1 MRNFLA
7 DHPKTRWSLIV
18 LGTLVL
24 LIVLFAVFFDWNYF
38 RPTLARIISEKTGRH
53 TVIRGNLRVHLW
65 SFEPSAEVDG
75 LTLDNPPWAAH
86 AVMFTADKLTV
97 SVSLG
102 RLLRGQVVIPQ
113 IEVMHPI
120 IDLERDAR
128 ERASWEFGTE
138 EGRPQKSSQPA
149 KIPTIRRLLI
159 EGGKVHVSDSIRKLK
174 LDGSLNAADVSGK
187 ESGGFELKCTGSLN
201 AKPFRADLHGGP
213 LINLDPDHPY
223 ELTAHLT
230 ASDIKLEAR
239 TSFPKPFDLARYSVK
254 FEVSGNDLADVYYLT
269 GLALPN
275 TPPYRLSADV
285 EHRGTLFR
293 MDDLKGKLGSSDIEG
308 MVEIETAHKRP
319 KFTAKLR
326 SDTLDMVDLAPTLGH
341 PAAPANTL
349 SPAQGTAAAQ
359 TTPPAPAAATAPPV
373 APASQRLFPDADL
386 QVNRVRAMDADVT
399 YQARSVM
406 APKLPMKE
414 VRFHLLLNRG
424 VLKLDPLSFVL
435 DSGKFDGNV
444 QIDAG
449 KEVPESTIDMGIDN
463 VDLSQFKTAKLKQ
476 PPLRG
481 SMMGRLKIHG
491 YGASVHK
498 LASSADGTVSVALPA
513 GQMNEALAEL
523 TGIDVA
529 KGLGLLFSQKQP
541 NAEIRCGVID
551 FQAQKGT
558 LDARSVFIDTTSVLI
573 TGRGHVNLAD
583 ERLDLSLQGD
593 PKKVRFLRLR
603 SPITLHGTLLH
614 PAVGVK
620 PENLVAQAGVAA
632 ALGTLLTPFAAALA
646 FIDPG
651 LAKNKDCSAVIAEEK
666 ADVSDQTPPP
676 AQASPP
682 SAIVAAIA
690 FASRAAAGLAAS
702 VPPLRRVGSAPLGGA
717 AGWRVG
723 ALLSGVPKPSAVAQ
737 PRGGQISACM
747 VSFLAEGGSMHI
759 LHKGLMLSCLPLLLV
774 SAAAVGGL
782 NGVDVVISND
792 STDDVMVTVYDVST
806 HPSSMVLASARI
818 NGFTRIPIALSLDET
833 GRGNVAWTAVS
844 VDPHSRKCGHATDT
858 GLTDSQAVNVH
869 VDSECSGP

>member
-1 MRNFLA
+1 MLKFLA
-7 DHPKTRWSLIV
+7 DRPKTRWSLIV

-24 LIVLFAVFFDWNYF
+24 LIVLFAIFFDWNYF

-65 SFEPSAEVDG
+65 SFEPSAEIDG
-75 LTLDNPPWAAH
+75 LTLGNPTWAKH
-86 AVMFTADKLTV
+86 PVMFTADQLTL

-102 RLLRGQVVIPQ
+102 RLLRGQVVVPQ
-113 IEVMHPI
+113 IEVVHPI
-120 IDLERDAR
+120 IDLERDDQ
-128 ERASWEFGTE
+128 ERASWELGTK
-138 EGRPQKSSQPA
+138 EGRPQNSSQPA

-159 EGGKVHVSDSIRKLK
+159 QGGKVHVSDSVRKLE
-174 LDGSLNAADVSGK
+174 LDGSLNASDVSGDAA
-187 ESGGFELKCTGSLN
+187 GGFDLKCTGSLN

-230 ASDIKLEAR
+230 AADIKLDAL

-254 FEVSGNDLADVYYLT
+254 FDVSGHDLADVYYLT

-308 MVEIETAHKRP
+308 MVEIETGRKRP
-319 KFTAKLR
+319 KFTAKLH
-326 SDTLDMVDLAPTLGH
+326 SDALNMVDLAPTLGQ

-349 SPAQGTAAAQ
+349 
-359 TTPPAPAAATAPPV
+359 
-373 APASQRLFPDADL
+373 APASTSSPPSTSPSPQGSPAAQAAPRAHAARVAQATHAGQANAMTPPVTPAAQRLFPDADL
-386 QVNRVRAMDADVT
+386 QVNRVRGMDADVS

-414 VRFHLLLNRG
+414 VRFHLLLNGG

-435 DSGKFDGNV
+435 DSGKFDGYV
-444 QIDAG
+444 TIDAS
-449 KEVPESTIDMGIDN
+449 KEIPESTIDMGIDE
-463 VDLSQFKTAKLKQ
+463 VDLSQFKSAKLKQ
-476 PPLRG
+476 PPLQG
-481 SMMGRLKIHG
+481 SMSGRLKIHG

-498 LASSADGTVSVALPA
+498 LAASADGTVSVALPA
-513 GQMNEALAEL
+513 GQMNDALAEL
-523 TGIDVA
+523 TGIDVV

-541 NAEIRCGVID
+541 NAAIRCGVID

-558 LDARSVFIDTTSVLI
+558 LAARSVFIDTTNVLI
-573 TGRGHVNLAD
+573 TGRGHVDLDD

-593 PKKVRFLRLR
+593 PKKVRFFRLR

-620 PENLVAQAGVAA
+620 TENLVAQAGVAA

-651 LAKNKDCSAVIAEEK
+651 LAKNKDCSAVMAEAQ
-666 ADVSDQTPPP
+666 ADVNDQTPPA
-676 AQASPP
+676 AQASSSPTGTSPAAPP
-682 SAIVAAIA
+682 QRSPPAA
-690 FASRAAAGLAAS
+690 
-702 VPPLRRVGSAPLGGA
+702 P
-717 AGWRVG
+717 
-723 ALLSGVPKPSAVAQ
+723 
-737 PRGGQISACM
+737 
-747 VSFLAEGGSMHI
+747 
-759 LHKGLMLSCLPLLLV
+759 
-774 SAAAVGGL
+774 
-782 NGVDVVISND
+782 
-792 STDDVMVTVYDVST
+792 
-806 HPSSMVLASARI
+806 HP
-818 NGFTRIPIALSLDET
+818 
-833 GRGNVAWTAVS
+833 
-844 VDPHSRKCGHATDT
+844 
-858 GLTDSQAVNVH
+858 
-869 VDSECSGP
+869 